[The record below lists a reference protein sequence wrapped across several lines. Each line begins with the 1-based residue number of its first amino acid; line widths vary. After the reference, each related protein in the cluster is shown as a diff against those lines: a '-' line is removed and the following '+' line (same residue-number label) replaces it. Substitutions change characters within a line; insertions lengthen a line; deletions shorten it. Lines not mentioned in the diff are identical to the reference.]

1 MDENR
6 KQIIIKEIGY
16 WKNNKLLPEHYCDFL
31 IALYTE
37 GTGLQEINNSSK
49 FRKKNLLWLLIIPVI
64 VFTLYFTELSLILQM
79 VFFIILILLGIY
91 LISYFTRNGFL
102 FQIPLILSALLLLF
116 VSVEMTLTYFPD
128 RLSILYSILILNC
141 LLWLVSGWKFKQ
153 IYFTISGILGL
164 LLMVFSMIK

>member
-31 IALYTE
+31 MALYTE

-49 FRKKNLLWLLIIPVI
+49 IRKKNLLWLLIIPVI

-91 LISYFTRNGFL
+91 LISYFTRNGLL

-116 VSVEMTLTYFPD
+116 VSVEMTLT
-128 RLSILYSILILNC
+128 
-141 LLWLVSGWKFKQ
+141 
-153 IYFTISGILGL
+153 
-164 LLMVFSMIK
+164 